1 MALKIEIDDKDF
13 QKVLDQLSKQLD
25 DIGKTALME
34 MADALL
40 VIARLEV
47 PHDSG
52 RLSSTGN
59 AFWDVDTSAV
69 AFDTD
74 YASYVH
80 EGVRA
85 DGTHRIRNYQK
96 GRKKKYLEDPLKMNL
111 SKWLDVAQQ
120 SLNNALS

>member
-1 MALKIEIDDKDF
+1 MALVIDIDDSDF
-13 QKVLDQLSKQLD
+13 QKTLDALTKQLD
-25 DIGKTALME
+25 SIGRGALME

-40 VIARLEV
+40 ALARLEV

-52 RLSSTGN
+52 RLQTTGN
-59 AFWDVDTSAV
+59 AYWDGDSSAV

-80 EGVRA
+80 EGIRA

-111 SKWLDVAQQ
+111 SKWLDVAQL

>member
-1 MALKIEIDDKDF
+1 MALVIDIDDSDF
-13 QKVLDQLSKQLD
+13 QKTLDALTKQLD
-25 DIGKTALME
+25 SIGRGALME

-40 VIARLEV
+40 ALARLEV

-52 RLSSTGN
+52 RLQLTGN
-59 AFWDVDTSAV
+59 AYWDGDSSAV

-80 EGVRA
+80 EGIRA

-111 SKWLDVAQQ
+111 SKWLDVAQL

>member
-1 MALKIEIDDKDF
+1 MALKIDIDDSDF
-13 QKVLDQLSKQLD
+13 QKVLNQLSKQLD
-25 DIGKTALME
+25 EIGKTALME

-40 VIARLEV
+40 ALSRLEV

-52 RLSSTGN
+52 RLQTTGN

-69 AFDTD
+69 AYDTD

-85 DGTHRIRNYQK
+85 DGSHRIRNYQK

>member
-13 QKVLDQLSKQLD
+13 QKVLERLTKQLD
-25 DIGKTALME
+25 DIGKNAMMD

-40 VIARLEV
+40 VLARLEV
-47 PHDSG
+47 PHDVG

-59 AFWDVDTSAV
+59 AFWDVDSSAV

-80 EGVRA
+80 EGIRA

-111 SKWLDVAQQ
+111 SKWLDVAQL